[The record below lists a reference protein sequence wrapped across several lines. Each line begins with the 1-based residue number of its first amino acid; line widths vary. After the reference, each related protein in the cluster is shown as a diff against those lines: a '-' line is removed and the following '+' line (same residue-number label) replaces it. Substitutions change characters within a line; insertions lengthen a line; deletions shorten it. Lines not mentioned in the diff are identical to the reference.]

1 MMYAE
6 VKQLSDR
13 YSVDIYPDDLSVE
26 VLTLTE
32 VDENLNEL
40 GYVTKSEVQIDE
52 FTWHIVLD
60 DRTVKEKVTNG
71 YGLIIDYYKVGEVV
85 SVLNSGRSKDGKNL
99 LPVPGSELAKK
110 SRQVNNAIVYQNK
123 DYFAV
128 WSNNKQ
134 TLDTLRKKTIEWRRN
149 HTFKIERFL

>member
-1 MMYAE
+1 MYAE
-6 VKQLSDR
+6 VKQLEDR

-32 VDENLNEL
+32 INENLGEL
-40 GYVTKSEVQIDE
+40 GYIAKSEVQIDE

-60 DRTVKEKVTNG
+60 DKTVKEKVTNG

-85 SVLNSGRSKDGKNL
+85 AVLDSGRSKDGKHI
-99 LPVPGSELAKK
+99 LPVPGSELAKD
-110 SRQVNNAIVYQNK
+110 SRQINNAIVYQNK

-128 WSNNKQ
+128 WSGTKQ

-149 HTFKIERFL
+149 HQYKIERFL